1 MSRKGRRA
9 RSKKMSARAEGAAVV
24 RVEESP
30 ASLRGPR
37 GRRSPRPSA
46 RTESEPPK
54 LPNDTSEPA
63 EPSVMPPVEP
73 VAALPVESRTG
84 ETAAAR
90 PIHPESAADRPPEPE
105 PAEPSVPPVGDLD
118 ARSIGDLDA
127 RFFVES
133 SSEAWLAHELELRDP
148 QLLRKMTANMARR
161 RAHLARYVV
170 GVVGV
175 AVVLCLAALVKSAV
189 PVARRHLSG
198 PPRRADGNASG
209 GRGRVARAP
218 DSRAGRTRRR
228 GRRRRR
234 LAAASSPSASRTSR
248 RRSPAFARRS
258 SAHGTF
264 PPIRHRAT
272 RVR

>member
-30 ASLRGPR
+30 ASLPAGAA
-37 GRRSPRPSA
+37 GGPSA

-189 PVARRHLSG
+189 PVADDTSPARLAAPMAMPAGGEAASLSLPTAEPG
-198 PPRRADGNASG
+198 ARADGVDG
-209 GRGRVARAP
+209 GG
-218 DSRAGRTRRR
+218 D
-228 GRRRRR
+228 
-234 LAAASSPSASRTSR
+234 
-248 RRSPAFARRS
+248 
-258 SAHGTF
+258 
-264 PPIRHRAT
+264 
-272 RVR
+272 